1 MENLIYNDGKVIVF
15 PISGE
20 ELEIL
25 SVSKQEFAKHIN
37 VNYVCEDFEPVE
49 NLKQRAQFLK
59 QNQDDLATNN
69 YWVIA
74 KIDERAIV
82 GYIVL
87 TKDEKSQIINL
98 QNYLSKNYSEEILMR
113 ANILLK
119 MYEQEFDLHI
129 NFERYEML
137 NRE

>member
-25 SVSKQEFAKHIN
+25 SVSKQQFSQHIN
-37 VNYVCEDFEPVE
+37 INYVCEDFEPAE
-49 NLKQRAQFLK
+49 NLKQRAEFLK
-59 QNQDDLATNN
+59 SHQDNFENN
-69 YWVIA
+69 TYWVVV

-82 GYIVL
+82 GYMVL
-87 TKDEKSQIINL
+87 WQDKKTKIISL
-98 QNYLSKNYSEEILMR
+98 KNYLSEKYSEQIMMR

-119 MYEQEFDLHI
+119 MYEQEHNLNI
-129 NFERYEML
+129 NFEQYNML
-137 NRE
+137 NGK

>member
-49 NLKQRAQFLK
+49 KLKQRAQFLK
-59 QNQDDLATNN
+59 QNQTKLE
-69 YWVIA
+69 ISRL
-74 KIDERAIV
+74 KRI
-82 GYIVL
+82 L
-87 TKDEKSQIINL
+87 T
-98 QNYLSKNYSEEILMR
+98 R
-113 ANILLK
+113 
-119 MYEQEFDLHI
+119 
-129 NFERYEML
+129 
-137 NRE
+137 

>member
-25 SVSKQEFAKHIN
+25 SVSKQQFSQHIN
-37 VNYVCEDFEPVE
+37 INYICEDFEPTE
-49 NLKQRAQFLK
+49 NLKQRADFLK
-59 QNQDDLATNN
+59 NNKDNFQNNT
-69 YWVIA
+69 YWVVV

-82 GYIVL
+82 GYMVL
-87 TKDEKSQIINL
+87 WQDEQTKIISL
-98 QNYLSKNYSEEILMR
+98 KNYLSEKYSEQIMMR

-119 MYEQEFDLHI
+119 MYEQENNLNI
-129 NFERYEML
+129 NFEQYNML
-137 NRE
+137 NGK

>member
-25 SVSKQEFAKHIN
+25 SVSKQQFAQHIN
-37 VNYVCEDFEPVE
+37 INYVCEDFEPIA
-49 NLKQRAQFLK
+49 NLKQRAEFLK
-59 QNQDDLATNN
+59 NN
-69 YWVIA
+69 KDNFENNTYWVVV

-82 GYIVL
+82 GYMVL
-87 TKDEKSQIINL
+87 WQDEKTKTISL
-98 QNYLSKNYSEEILMR
+98 KNYLSAKYSEQIMMR

-119 MYEQEFDLHI
+119 MYEQEHNLNI
-129 NFERYEML
+129 NFEQYNML
-137 NRE
+137 NGK

>member
-25 SVSKQEFAKHIN
+25 SVSKQQFSHHIN
-37 VNYVCEDFEPVE
+37 INYICEDFEPTE
-49 NLKQRAQFLK
+49 NLKQRAEFLK
-59 QNQDDLATNN
+59 LNQDNFANN
-69 YWVIA
+69 TYWVVV

-82 GYIVL
+82 GYMVLWQDEL
-87 TKDEKSQIINL
+87 TKTISLKNF
-98 QNYLSKNYSEEILMR
+98 LSAKYSEQIMMR

-119 MYEQEFDLHI
+119 MYEQEHNLNI
-129 NFERYEML
+129 NFEQYNML
-137 NRE
+137 NGK

>member
-25 SVSKQEFAKHIN
+25 SVSKQDSSKHIN
-37 VNYVCEDFEPVE
+37 INYICEDFEPAE
-49 NLKQRAQFLK
+49 KLKSRALFLK
-59 QNQDDLATNN
+59 QNQDNLATNN

-87 TKDEKSQIINL
+87 TKDENTQIISL
-98 QNYLSKNYSEEILMR
+98 QNFLSKNYPEEILMR

-119 MYEQEFDLHI
+119 MYEQEFNLHI
-129 NFERYEML
+129 NFEQYKML

>member
-25 SVSKQEFAKHIN
+25 SVSKQDFSKHIN
-37 VNYVCEDFEPVE
+37 INYICEDFEPAE
-49 NLKQRAQFLK
+49 KLRARAQFLK
-59 QNQDDLATNN
+59 QNQDNLASNN

-87 TKDEKSQIINL
+87 TKDENTQIISL
-98 QNYLSKNYSEEILMR
+98 QNYLSKNYSEEVLMR

-119 MYEQEFDLHI
+119 MYEQEFNLHI
-129 NFERYEML
+129 NFEQYKML

>member
-25 SVSKQEFAKHIN
+25 SVSKQDFSKHIN
-37 VNYVCEDFEPVE
+37 INSLCEDFEPAE
-49 NLKQRAQFLK
+49 KLKNRAKFLK
-59 QNQDDLATNN
+59 QNQDNLATNN

-119 MYEQEFDLHI
+119 MYEQENNLNI
-129 NFERYEML
+129 NFEQYNML
-137 NRE
+137 NGK